1 MISENL
7 LRASVSISSSGSN
20 TIITAPTS
28 PAYLVVDSILLVPAS
43 QTTIQ
48 VLSGSTA
55 LTGIMSI
62 AQYGML
68 KIENI
73 TNDEDGVFKC
83 AAGEALNISLGGGV
97 TVTGFVNYRKR
108 GI

>member
-1 MISENL
+1 MIVENPI
-7 LRASVSISSSGSN
+7 RASVSISSAGSN
-20 TIITAPTS
+20 TIVTAPTS
-28 PAYLVVDSILLVPAS
+28 PAYLVVDYLLLVPAS

-68 KIENI
+68 KIDNV
-73 TNDEDGVFKC
+73 TMADEGILKC
-83 AAGEALNISLGGGV
+83 AAGEALNISLGGAV
-97 TVTGFVNYRKR
+97 TVTGFVVYRKKS
-108 GI
+108 I